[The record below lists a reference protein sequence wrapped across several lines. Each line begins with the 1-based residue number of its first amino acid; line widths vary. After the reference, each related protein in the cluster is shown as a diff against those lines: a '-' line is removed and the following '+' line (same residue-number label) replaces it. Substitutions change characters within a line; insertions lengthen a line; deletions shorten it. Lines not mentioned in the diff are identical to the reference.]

1 MNQPAVTQMERVGGR
16 GQGRGQGAWPG
27 PLSLVLSVLFRGR
40 KVICAYSIE
49 DIDQAF
55 STSKLRGYSSPF
67 IGSRPGTVRNHL
79 SCFRNQSETRVCVPG
94 RRDSVLVHPL
104 PSVFSAS
111 AKTRPRWART
121 T

>member
-1 MNQPAVTQMERVGGR
+1 MGVARVGVARERVR
-16 GQGRGQGAWPG
+16 VLSHW
-27 PLSLVLSVLFRGR
+27 LSLSSSRGR

-79 SCFRNQSETRVCVPG
+79 SCFRNQSETQVCVRG
-94 RRDSVLVHPL
+94 RRDLVCVHPL
-104 PSVFSAS
+104 PSLNSAS
-111 AKTRPRWART
+111 AKTRPRWVRT